1 MHTNQEI
8 IEMKTFNELQIGDV
22 VYIRTLYP
30 NLSLTKE
37 VHKTI
42 VRQVIHEDK
51 QVCKLTGINESW
63 IRYYLFESAPRLF
76 FRPDEGNEHVFH
88 KLMSDTYYYTDKQLL
103 LEDLRTEQQQM
114 SKKINDL
121 INDVNRL

>member
-1 MHTNQEI
+1 
-8 IEMKTFNELQIGDV
+8 MKTFNELQVGDT

-30 NLSLTKE
+30 NLSITKE
-37 VHKTI
+37 VHRTK

-76 FRPDEGNEHVFH
+76 FRPTEGNEHVFH
-88 KLMSDTYYYTDKQLL
+88 KLMSDTYYYTDKNLL
-103 LEDLRTEQQQM
+103 LEDLRIEQQHM
-114 SKKINDL
+114 SKKMNDL
-121 INDVNRL
+121 INDVNNL